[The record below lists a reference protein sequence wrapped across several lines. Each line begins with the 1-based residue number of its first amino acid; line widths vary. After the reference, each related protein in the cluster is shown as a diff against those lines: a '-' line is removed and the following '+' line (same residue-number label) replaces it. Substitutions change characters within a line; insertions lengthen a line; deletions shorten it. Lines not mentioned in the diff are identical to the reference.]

1 MSASVSECTV
11 LRSRVAMSIN
21 LSAVPFPTSVA
32 NIGGVLIKLL
42 DNERTWGAF
51 GKSSTNF
58 WSLCLIVWERT
69 DWGRDSTK
77 VLRDLSRTSV
87 KDLLHQMDQKKKW
100 LKISGIHGYRHIP
113 EESWN
118 DWAWQILV
126 PRQPGIEP
134 RPLALKLWC
143 PNHWTAREFP

>member
-51 GKSSTNF
+51 GKSSTN
-58 WSLCLIVWERT
+58 V
-69 DWGRDSTK
+69 
-77 VLRDLSRTSV
+77 
-87 KDLLHQMDQKKKW
+87 
-100 LKISGIHGYRHIP
+100 
-113 EESWN
+113 
-118 DWAWQILV
+118 
-126 PRQPGIEP
+126 
-134 RPLALKLWC
+134 
-143 PNHWTAREFP
+143 